1 MGCTIELINV
11 LNGKGNG
18 NGNGKGNT
26 NSRGISNTFFYL
38 LSVN

>member
-26 NSRGISNTFFYL
+26 NSRGISDTFFYL